1 MTKRRKVNGRARP
14 IRTKRDYE
22 AASTVAKRL
31 SSQADRDSAA
41 ELRLQSLLRQMD
53 EFDDLEDEAG
63 ADDPADYAYEGPRR
77 RWSDNG
83 SGDTCRSVQPAALRI
98 P

>member
-1 MTKRRKVNGRARP
+1 MTKRKKANGYARP

-41 ELRLQSLLRQMD
+41 ELRLQSLLRQLDKFD
-53 EFDDLEDEAG
+53 ELEEEVG
-63 ADDPADYAYEGPRR
+63 ADDPQDYPYSGPRR
-77 RWSDNG
+77 RWSDSE
-83 SGDTCRSVQPAALRI
+83 SGEN
-98 P
+98 

>member
-1 MTKRRKVNGRARP
+1 MTKRKKRTDGRARP

-22 AASTVAKRL
+22 GASTAAKRL

-53 EFDDLEDEAG
+53 EFDDVEEDVG
-63 ADDPADYAYEGPRR
+63 GDPPEDYSGPRR
-77 RWSDNG
+77 RWSDND
-83 SGDTCRSVQPAALRI
+83 SGDS
-98 P
+98 

>member
-22 AASTVAKRL
+22 GATKVVKRL

-53 EFDDLEDEAG
+53 QFDDLEDDVT
-63 ADDPADYAYEGPRR
+63 ADNPEDYSGPRR
-77 RWSDNG
+77 RWSDDG
-83 SGDTCRSVQPAALRI
+83 SGDN
-98 P
+98 

>member
-22 AASTVAKRL
+22 GASSVVKRL

-53 EFDDLEDEAG
+53 EFDDLEDDLA
-63 ADDPADYAYEGPRR
+63 ADDPEDYSGPRR
-77 RWSDNG
+77 RWSDNE
-83 SGDTCRSVQPAALRI
+83 SGDN
-98 P
+98 

>member
-1 MTKRRKVNGRARP
+1 MTKRKKVNGRARP
-14 IRTKRDYE
+14 IRTKRDFQG
-22 AASTVAKRL
+22 ASAVAKRL

-53 EFDDLEDEAG
+53 EFDEIEEDANSDAPE
-63 ADDPADYAYEGPRR
+63 DYSGPRR

-83 SGDTCRSVQPAALRI
+83 SNDN
-98 P
+98 

>member
-1 MTKRRKVNGRARP
+1 MTKRKRKRANGYARP
-14 IRTKRDYE
+14 VKTKRDYE
-22 AASTVAKRL
+22 GVSAVVKRL

-53 EFDDLEDEAG
+53 EFDELEDEAS

-83 SGDTCRSVQPAALRI
+83 SSDN
-98 P
+98 